1 VKQGTAAMRHPESFK
16 ITLGELIAALMDETL
31 RDVPDEKAARL
42 LIAFMLGEL
51 LNGERLDSR
60 SWR

>member
-1 VKQGTAAMRHPESFK
+1 MRHPDGLK